1 MGARRCSM
9 IDQSTPKGRVLAA
22 ALACAAAKDWAQ
34 VSLLDIAQEAKVP
47 LGEMRDLFP
56 SKSAIIAALLRAV
69 DREVLNRTE
78 RVAGQEKRDLLFD
91 VLMTRF
97 DVLAPHKAALR
108 SMAKSTGG
116 DLALAGPLFASQH
129 WMLEA
134 AGIDS
139 SGAGGAVRVAGLA
152 GVYASVFRTWLEDE
166 DPGHARTMAA
176 LDRRLRRGESAIRNV
191 EQVTSVVQRLAT
203 DGPAFLRSVFR
214 RPTPP
219 PQGPQPGAGSEAG
232 LP

>member
-1 MGARRCSM
+1 M

-108 SMAKSTGG
+108 SMAKSAGG

-152 GVYASVFRTWLEDE
+152 GVYASVFRTWLEDD
-166 DPGHARTMAA
+166 DPGQARTMAA
-176 LDRRLRRGESAIRNV
+176 LDRRLRRGERTLRQIDGVAAGL
-191 EQVTSVVQRLAT
+191 ERLAT
-203 DGPAFLRSVFR
+203 AVPQFLHALAEAGRKV
-214 RPTPP
+214 RPTTDATTAEEPKP
-219 PQGPQPGAGSEAG
+219 
-232 LP
+232 

>member
-1 MGARRCSM
+1 M

-47 LGEMRDLFP
+47 LSEMRDLFAN
-56 SKSAIIAALLRAV
+56 KNAIIAALLRAV

-108 SMAKSTGG
+108 SMAKSGGG

-134 AGIDS
+134 AGIDT

-152 GVYASVFRTWLEDE
+152 GVYASVFRTWLEDD
-166 DPGHARTMAA
+166 DPGQARTMAA
-176 LDRRLRRGESAIRNV
+176 LDRRLRRGERTLRQIDGVAAGL
-191 EQVTSVVQRLAT
+191 ERLAT
-203 DGPAFLRSVFR
+203 AVPQFVRALAEAGRKA
-214 RPTPP
+214 RPTADATAAEEPKP
-219 PQGPQPGAGSEAG
+219 
-232 LP
+232 

>member
-47 LGEMRDLFP
+47 LSEMRDLFAN
-56 SKSAIIAALLRAV
+56 KNAIIAALLRAV

-108 SMAKSTGG
+108 SMAKSGGG

-134 AGIDS
+134 AGIDT

-152 GVYASVFRTWLEDE
+152 GVYASVFRTWLEDD
-166 DPGHARTMAA
+166 DPGQAGTMAA
-176 LDRRLRRGESAIRNV
+176 LDRRLRRGERTLRQIDGVAAGL
-191 EQVTSVVQRLAT
+191 ERLAT
-203 DGPAFLRSVFR
+203 AVPQFVRALAEAGRKA
-214 RPTPP
+214 RPTADATAAEEPKP
-219 PQGPQPGAGSEAG
+219 
-232 LP
+232 

>member
-1 MGARRCSM
+1 MGARRSSM
-9 IDQSTPKGRVLAA
+9 IDQSTPKGRILAA
-22 ALACAAAKDWAQ
+22 ALASAASKDWAQ

-47 LGEMRDLFP
+47 LGEMLDLFA
-56 SKSAIIAALLRAV
+56 SKNAIIAALVRAV

-97 DVLAPHKAALR
+97 DVLAPHKAALK
-108 SMAKSTGG
+108 SMTKSASG
-116 DLALAGPLFASQH
+116 DLALTGPLFASQH
-129 WMLEA
+129 RMLEA

-152 GVYASVFRTWLEDE
+152 GVYASVFHTWLEDE

-176 LDRRLRRGESAIRNV
+176 LDRRLRRGERTLHQIDT
-191 EQVTSVVQRLAT
+191 VTTTLERLAT
-203 DGPAFLRSVFR
+203 TLPRFVRALAEAGRKA
-214 RPTPP
+214 RPTADAAEEPKP
-219 PQGPQPGAGSEAG
+219 
-232 LP
+232 

>member
-1 MGARRCSM
+1 M

-34 VSLLDIAQEAKVP
+34 VRLLDIAQEAKVP

-139 SGAGGAVRVAGLA
+139 SGAGGALRVAGLV
-152 GVYASVFRTWLEDE
+152 GVYASVFRTWLEDD
-166 DPGHARTMAA
+166 DPGQARTMAA
-176 LDRRLRRGESAIRNV
+176 LDRRLRRGERTLRQIDGVAAGL
-191 EQVTSVVQRLAT
+191 ERLAT
-203 DGPAFLRSVFR
+203 AVPQFVRALAEAGRKV
-214 RPTPP
+214 RPTADATAAEEPKP
-219 PQGPQPGAGSEAG
+219 
-232 LP
+232 

>member
-1 MGARRCSM
+1 M

-47 LGEMRDLFP
+47 LSEMRDLFA
-56 SKSAIIAALLRAV
+56 SKNAIIAALLRAV

-108 SMAKSTGG
+108 SMAKSGGG

-134 AGIDS
+134 AGIDT

-152 GVYASVFRTWLEDE
+152 GVYASVFRTWLEDD
-166 DPGHARTMAA
+166 DPGQARTMAA
-176 LDRRLRRGESAIRNV
+176 LDRRLRRGERTLRQIDGVAAGL
-191 EQVTSVVQRLAT
+191 ERLAT
-203 DGPAFLRSVFR
+203 AVPQFVRALAEAGRKA
-214 RPTPP
+214 RPTADATAAEEPKP
-219 PQGPQPGAGSEAG
+219 
-232 LP
+232 

>member
-1 MGARRCSM
+1 M

-47 LGEMRDLFP
+47 LSEMRDLFA
-56 SKSAIIAALLRAV
+56 SKNAIIAALLRAV

-97 DVLAPHKAALR
+97 DVLAPHKAALK
-108 SMAKSTGG
+108 SMAKSGGG

-134 AGIDS
+134 AGIDT

-152 GVYASVFRTWLEDE
+152 GVYASVFRTWLEDD
-166 DPGHARTMAA
+166 DPGQARTMAA
-176 LDRRLRRGESAIRNV
+176 LDRRLRRGERTLRQIDGVAAGL
-191 EQVTSVVQRLAT
+191 ERLAT
-203 DGPAFLRSVFR
+203 AVPQFVRALAEAGRKA
-214 RPTPP
+214 RPTADATAAEEPKP
-219 PQGPQPGAGSEAG
+219 
-232 LP
+232 